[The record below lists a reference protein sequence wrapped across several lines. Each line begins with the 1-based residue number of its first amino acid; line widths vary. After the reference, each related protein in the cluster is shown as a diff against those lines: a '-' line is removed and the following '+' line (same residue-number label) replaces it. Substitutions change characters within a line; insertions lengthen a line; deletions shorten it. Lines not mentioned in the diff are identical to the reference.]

1 MTLKY
6 DLGIWHDAI
15 IAVHPEVKFIKG
27 DNAFEDL
34 AMTKQVTIDHDKVVA
49 KKAELEK
56 FDYQWKRSREYP
68 NWNEQLEYIYDNGI
82 DKWKSDMV
90 DPIKTKYPK
99 PTE

>member
-6 DLGIWHDAI
+6 DAGIWHDAI
-15 IAVHPEVKFIKG
+15 LAVHPEVKFIKG

-34 AMTKQVTIDHDKVVA
+34 KMTKPVTIDHDKVVA

-56 FDYQWKRSREYP
+56 LDYRWKRSRDYP
-68 NWNEQLEYIYDNGI
+68 NWSEQLEYIYDYGVE
-82 DKWKSDMV
+82 KWKTDIV
-90 DPIKTKYPK
+90 DPIKQKYPK